1 MALDNENIIEHMQ
14 MHTPI
19 RSSGFWLQGIKQT
32 IKLVKKKNHVKIHT
46 PITWVKIIMIDPCYQ
61 VNINNIHFPDWFLLV
76 CYSDKWTVVSAT
88 CFFL

>member
-46 PITWVKIIMIDPCYQ
+46 PITWVKIITIDPCYQ
-61 VNINNIHFPDWFLLV
+61 VNKIIFIFQTDS
-76 CYSDKWTVVSAT
+76 Y
-88 CFFL
+88 